1 MFIESGYNYS
11 NLFLNEQRIII
22 KKLYNPNIK
31 KKRISKEKI
40 KSVQEELNS
49 LSMSKYYTIE
59 DIDYLIKT
67 IFLYEIDDKN
77 KQIKII
83 SLRTKQ

>member
-11 NLFLNEQRIII
+11 NLFLNEQRVII

-31 KKRISKEKI
+31 KKRISEEKI

-77 KQIKII
+77 NQIKII
-83 SLRTKQ
+83 SLRTK